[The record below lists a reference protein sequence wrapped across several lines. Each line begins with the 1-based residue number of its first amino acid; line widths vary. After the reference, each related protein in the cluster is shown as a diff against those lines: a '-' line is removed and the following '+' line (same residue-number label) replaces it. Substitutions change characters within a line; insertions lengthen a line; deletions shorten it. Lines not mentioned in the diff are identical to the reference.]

1 MPTLDKLREILATW
15 KDEIMNT
22 PIFNREIYP
31 LVREQFKKP
40 FPLVLH
46 GLRRSGKTY
55 LMYRLMQEHPDSA
68 YINFEDERFAGAG
81 SEVLD
86 DIYSAYI
93 GDASL
98 ERPVLFLDEVQN
110 IEGWEKFVARLQSK
124 AKFVVSGSNAILLS
138 SEYSTALTGRHIPL
152 RIFPL
157 SFTEYILAREANR
170 LNPFITEQRARL
182 LKLFSDYINFGGFPQ
197 ASLLKDKFLLK
208 STFDAILFR
217 DVIPRFDIRNPLGLE
232 ALARYL
238 VSNPGKPFSYRKLT
252 SIANIRHEDTIKS
265 YIEFLEK
272 AYLIF
277 NLPRFNYSIKKQ
289 AANLKKVYPADT
301 SFTRFSGN
309 LFSEERGRLLET
321 LVCNQ
326 ITRQGND
333 VFYWKDEK
341 DREVDFVVC
350 EGLRPLSLIQV
361 CETIDTE
368 KVWKRETGSLVVAAE
383 ALGVSDLLLLTN
395 NPKGFKPIDG
405 IKVKS
410 VIDWLMGFKAS

>member
-1 MPTLDKLREILATW
+1 MPSLDKLREILATW

-22 PIFNREIYP
+22 PTFDREIYP
-31 LVREQFKKP
+31 LVREQFIKP
-40 FPLVLH
+40 FPLILH

-55 LMYRLMQEHPDSA
+55 LMYRLMQEYPASA

-81 SEVLD
+81 NEVLE

-93 GDASL
+93 GDIAP
-98 ERPVLFLDEVQN
+98 ERPVLLLDEVQN
-110 IEGWEKFVARLQSK
+110 IVGWEKFVTRLQSK
-124 AKFVVSGSNAILLS
+124 VKFVVSGSNATLLS

-157 SFTEYILAREANR
+157 SFTEFVMNR
-170 LNPFITEQRARL
+170 QAGHLNPLITEQRARL
-182 LKLFSDYINFGGFPQ
+182 LKLFSDYIDFGGFPQ

-208 STFDAILFR
+208 ATFDAIIFR

-252 SIANIRHEDTIKS
+252 SLANIKHEDTIKS

-272 AYLIF
+272 TYLIF
-277 NLPRFNYSIKKQ
+277 NLPRFSYSIKKQ
-289 AANLKKVYPADT
+289 AANLKKVYPADI
-301 SFTRFSGN
+301 SFTRFSGS

-326 ITRQGND
+326 IVRRGND

-341 DREVDFVVC
+341 EREVDFVVC
-350 EGLRPLSLIQV
+350 EGLRPISLIQV
-361 CETIDTE
+361 CETIDNE
-368 KVWKRETGSLVVAAE
+368 KIWKRETESLLIAAE
-383 ALGVSDLLLLTN
+383 ALGVNDLILLSN
-395 NPKGFKPIDG
+395 NPKNFKSAKG
-405 IKVKS
+405 ILVKS
-410 VIDWLMGFKAS
+410 LMDWLIGK